1 MTFTCISNTSSIHP
15 RTWNSMF
22 GIYICSDDFRMM
34 LTTPRFKNYEAGKL
48 TSLSEQPLEK
58 TPREQTFE
66 YGSETDLS
74 KSDHDKKSFGGTTVM
89 ETPEG
94 LDLEQELQGTSLS
107 SIKVQSRLTQQSK
120 HSRGLLPHRLPRQ
133 SHVRLCIS

>member
-1 MTFTCISNTSSIHP
+1 
-15 RTWNSMF
+15 MF
-22 GIYICSDDFRMM
+22 GIYICSDDFRVV

-58 TPREQTFE
+58 TPQEQTSE

-74 KSDHDKKSFGGTTVM
+74 KSDHDEKSVGGGTTVM

-94 LDLEQELQGTSLS
+94 LDLEQELQGTLT
-107 SIKVQSRLTQQSK
+107 ILHKVQSRLTQLSK

-133 SHVRLCIS
+133 SHVRLRIS